1 MWKNVGATILVTS
14 HVISKVL
21 AVYETVSFIVL
32 SFWCKSTEVCTLQ
45 SAEHLGLTSEDVGSR
60 IRLVYTP
67 VRKDGEEGETL
78 AVVSDIIVDGM
89 CDIYTFSVPNNEYI
103 GITTSVIS

>member
-1 MWKNVGATILVTS
+1 L
-14 HVISKVL
+14 H
-21 AVYETVSFIVL
+21 
-32 SFWCKSTEVCTLQ
+32 ST
-45 SAEHLGLTSEDVGSR
+45 EHLGLTSEDVGSR

-89 CDIYTFSVPNNEYI
+89 RDIYKFSVSSN
-103 GITTSVIS
+103 